1 MFTMLRQRFISVY
14 RSHSDESGACTA
26 DDGKVGILWESLL
39 SLRNLHLDSIN
50 PIGFQL
56 NGRVYLG
63 FCQISTAT
71 RRKLCVLCV
80 FVYNKKK
87 LPFSQRWENDR
98 FVMIPMSK
106 AFEPDGH

>member
-1 MFTMLRQRFISVY
+1 MIPEKNRHDDTSRILPAKLQRVQFELSSCTIDKDKHHAAIVLMLRQRFISVY
-14 RSHSDESGACTA
+14 RSHSDESGARTA

-63 FCQISTAT
+63 FCQISS
-71 RRKLCVLCV
+71 V
-80 FVYNKKK
+80 
-87 LPFSQRWENDR
+87 
-98 FVMIPMSK
+98 
-106 AFEPDGH
+106 